1 MTTPQLSVSSGTTSI
16 KLGSRKE
23 VLAQLAKYKNRSL
36 HSLVLEAID
45 TYVEQEQARIEYE
58 AQAIRSYENFQ
69 ATGLHI
75 TLDELETWAK
85 NLDSQNP
92 QSLPICHK

>member
-1 MTTPQLSVSSGTTSI
+1 MSTIAAKHTTSI

-23 VLAQLAKYKNRSL
+23 ILAQLARHKKRTV
-36 HSLVLEAID
+36 HSLVLEAVD
-45 TYVEQEQARIEYE
+45 HYMQQEQARLDYE

-75 TLDELETWAK
+75 TLDEFETWAK
-85 NLDSQNP
+85 NLTNNDSQA
-92 QSLPICHK
+92 LPTCHK